1 MPERERGGGRTAPF
15 FPVRSFKMRHYRILR
30 AVVLGLI
37 LAWPLTALGS
47 GSYSHKLSRASSAT
61 NTAKYHRGKQIFTG
75 QARYDNG
82 SPAPIAQHEERL
94 KELQALLPQ
103 EAQGSVNLPQLAGKI
118 NADHL
123 EALEYYL
130 SVRYRIEITP

>member
-1 MPERERGGGRTAPF
+1 MSRTL
-15 FPVRSFKMRHYRILR
+15 H

-37 LAWPLTALGS
+37 LVWPLTALGS
-47 GSYSHKLSRASSAT
+47 GSYSHKLSRASSAI
-61 NTAKYHRGKQIFTG
+61 NAAKYHRGKQIFTG

-82 SPAPIAQHEERL
+82 SSTPASQHEARL

-103 EAQGSVNLPQLAGKI
+103 EAQGSVNLPQLAGKLR
-118 NADHL
+118 ADHL

-130 SVRYRIEITP
+130 SVRYRIESKP